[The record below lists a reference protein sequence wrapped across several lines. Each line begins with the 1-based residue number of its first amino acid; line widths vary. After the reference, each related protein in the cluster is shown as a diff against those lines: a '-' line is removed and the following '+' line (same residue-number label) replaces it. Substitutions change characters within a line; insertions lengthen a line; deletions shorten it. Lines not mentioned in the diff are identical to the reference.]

1 MSTRGVPTGQPIDFV
16 TAIPGPTVETWP
28 KRRANERSGN
38 LAARGGSRRG
48 ALSAEELI
56 ACALQEEKRTCF
68 INYAFVEPLRRLVH
82 SLNEEAELS
91 AFGLR
96 AAHFDIMRCLTNLLH
111 LDAAEETEPR
121 IARRPIDRPIF
132 ITGLPRSSTT
142 FLHGILAQDPG
153 NAVPRS
159 WQLIYPY
166 PFRNRL
172 FGDWRKERV
181 ALQLGIYRF
190 LAPRVA
196 ELHPMSADGPQECSD
211 IVAHVFHSLRYDS
224 MYHVPSYQDWIAR
237 RDHVDAYRFHKRF
250 LCHLDRQQP
259 GRRWILK
266 SPDHV
271 FALDAIRAVYPD
283 ALFVFLHRDPL
294 PVLAS
299 QLNLTEALRR
309 SFARHIDLQ
318 EIGSSVTDAIV
329 DTADRL
335 VASGK
340 SRSVLHLDYRSVIA
354 APMEAVRR
362 IYAHG
367 GLALAP
373 EASARMARWIARQQ
387 PRCARGNRRDLPAY
401 GLDAG
406 QVLARFDRYVQTFA
420 LAREQT
426 FARCAA

>member
-1 MSTRGVPTGQPIDFV
+1 
-16 TAIPGPTVETWP
+16 
-28 KRRANERSGN
+28 
-38 LAARGGSRRG
+38 
-48 ALSAEELI
+48 
-56 ACALQEEKRTCF
+56 
-68 INYAFVEPLRRLVH
+68 
-82 SLNEEAELS
+82 
-91 AFGLR
+91 
-96 AAHFDIMRCLTNLLH
+96 
-111 LDAAEETEPR
+111 
-121 IARRPIDRPIF
+121 
-132 ITGLPRSSTT
+132 
-142 FLHGILAQDPG
+142 
-153 NAVPRS
+153 
-159 WQLIYPY
+159 
-166 PFRNRL
+166 
-172 FGDWRKERV
+172 
-181 ALQLGIYRF
+181 
-190 LAPRVA
+190 
-196 ELHPMSADGPQECSD
+196 
-211 IVAHVFHSLRYDS
+211 
-224 MYHVPSYQDWIAR
+224 
-237 RDHVDAYRFHKRF
+237 
-250 LCHLDRQQP
+250 
-259 GRRWILK
+259 
-266 SPDHV
+266 V